1 MGEGTS
7 QGMMVLIGVIIYMI
21 IMLSIGIW
29 SSRQIKT
36 ATDYIVAGRRLG
48 LPLVTGTLVAT
59 WFCAGTVMGSPSQSY
74 LFGNQGTIFD
84 PWSAA
89 LCLILAGLLFSR
101 LMRRGRFMTAADFF
115 DIRYGKKMGV
125 IAAIVLIIAQ
135 MGWVGSMLVA
145 FGVILQYF
153 SGLPLAW
160 GIIISTIVVV
170 AYTYMGG
177 MWSVTL
183 TDLFQVCLL
192 TIAMIIMLPI
202 AIAHVG
208 GWSAFVTNAA
218 NWAELPTFALTPTAD
233 AGYLGYLGAPGW
245 IYYIGAWL
253 SIGFGSL
260 CSQDLMQRTLSAK
273 DEKTT
278 VYGAYLSGIVYLTV
292 GMIPVL
298 LGIIAF
304 EVYPD
309 LTIADTEM
317 IMPMLAVKF
326 LPPVL
331 MVIFVAGIVAA
342 IMSSC
347 DSALL
352 AAASIMG
359 YNVLR
364 YFRPDAGDELE
375 LKTTRICVPIV
386 TVASLLIALYLET
399 IYMLM
404 VIAWTWMLVSLIAPY
419 AAGYFWRKANE
430 SGAIAALIAGFGS
443 WVGFIYYYLPLTTEA
458 NIGVIEEGVVYMD
471 WALWDAVYM
480 GSVPAFIVS
489 IVALIVVSLVTQKI
503 DTPKPLADIDGK
515 PLKLINWTGW
525 GFGKG
530 KSPETLDTK
539 AG

>member
-1 MGEGTS
+1 MGEGMS
-7 QGMMVLIGVIIYMI
+7 QGTMVLIGVIVYMI
-21 IMLSIGIW
+21 AMLCIGIW

-48 LPLVTGTLVAT
+48 LPLVTGTLFAT
-59 WFCAGTVMGSPSQSY
+59 WFCAGTVMGSPAQAY

-89 LCLILAGLLFSR
+89 LCLVLAGMLFNR
-101 LMRRGRFMTAADFF
+101 LMRRGRFVTAADFF

-125 IAAIVLIIAQ
+125 MAAIVLIVAQ

-160 GIIISTIVVV
+160 GIIISCVVVV

-183 TDLFQVCLL
+183 TDMYQAGLL
-192 TIAMIIMLPI
+192 TLGLLIMLPI
-202 AIAHVG
+202 AISHVG
-208 GWSAFVTNAA
+208 GWDSFIANAA
-218 NWAELPTFALTPTAD
+218 NWAELPAFALVPTAD
-233 AGYLGYLGAPGW
+233 AGYLGYFALPGW
-245 IYYIGAWL
+245 FYYIGAWM

-260 CSQDLMQRTLSAK
+260 CSQDLMQRTLSAR
-273 DEKTT
+273 DEKTS
-278 VYGAYLSGIVYLTV
+278 VYAGYLAGILYLTV

-298 LGIIAF
+298 LGIIAY
-304 EVYPD
+304 EVFPG
-309 LTIADTEM
+309 LSIGETEM

-326 LPPVL
+326 LPPIL
-331 MVIFVAGIVAA
+331 MVIFVAGVVAA

-352 AAASIMG
+352 AASSILG
-359 YNVLR
+359 YNVVR
-364 YFRPDAGDELE
+364 YFRRDASDELE

-386 TVASLLIALYLET
+386 TIVSLLIALYLET

-404 VIAWTWMLVSLIAPY
+404 VIAWSIMLVGLIAPY

-443 WVGFIYYYLPLTTEA
+443 WVGFIFYYLPLTTEA
-458 NIGVIEEGVVYMD
+458 NIGVIEEGVPFMD
-471 WALWDAVYM
+471 WAMWDAVYM
-480 GSVPAFIVS
+480 GSVPAFFVSIAALIIVS
-489 IVALIVVSLVTQKI
+489 LATQKI
-503 DTPKPLADIDGK
+503 NEPRPLADIDGN
-515 PLKLINWTGW
+515 PLKLVNWTGW
-525 GFGKG
+525 GFGKS
-530 KSPETLDTK
+530 KAPETLDTK
-539 AG
+539 TG